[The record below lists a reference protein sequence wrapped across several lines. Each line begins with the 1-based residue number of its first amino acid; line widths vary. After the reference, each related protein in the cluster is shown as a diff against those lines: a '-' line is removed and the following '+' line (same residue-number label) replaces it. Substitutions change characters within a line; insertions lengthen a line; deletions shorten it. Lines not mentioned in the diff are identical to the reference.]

1 MYRFLQSLAQL
12 KTLFADGA
20 WEGIVGNCDTFIYLG
35 EMKPAPMNMSRSYL
49 ESGRLIN
56 EPAERVK
63 VPVVPIVRTMMFW
76 AEN

>member
-1 MYRFLQSLAQL
+1 MGHGRVSLVTAIL
-12 KTLFADGA
+12 LFI
-20 WEGIVGNCDTFIYLG
+20 WV